1 LSNGNPSPEWLRQS
15 YPAMLPAEIAVWRA
29 WLRLHAGEYDRF
41 EYNVRV
47 GPGFDPGPNVAPND
61 RQMSLDITRK
71 RIDAVAWAGNQ
82 PTIIEVKDRAGL
94 SAIGQLMGY
103 IVHWKIEKPFTPAPF
118 ALLVANRL
126 APGVDT
132 VLNAHSLLYVLVAV
146 Q

>member
-1 LSNGNPSPEWLRQS
+1 MSNGNPSPEWLRQT

-29 WLRLHAGEYDRF
+29 WLRLNAGNYDRF

-47 GPGFDPGPNVAPND
+47 GPGFDPGPNVAPAD

-71 RIDAVAWAGNQ
+71 RIDALAWAGNQ
-82 PTIIEVKDRAGL
+82 PTVIEVKDRAGL

-103 IVHWKIEKPFTPAPF
+103 IVHWKDEHPFGPPPY

-126 APGVDT
+126 APGVER
-132 VLNAHSLLYVLVAV
+132 VLQAHSLTFVTVDV
-146 Q
+146 